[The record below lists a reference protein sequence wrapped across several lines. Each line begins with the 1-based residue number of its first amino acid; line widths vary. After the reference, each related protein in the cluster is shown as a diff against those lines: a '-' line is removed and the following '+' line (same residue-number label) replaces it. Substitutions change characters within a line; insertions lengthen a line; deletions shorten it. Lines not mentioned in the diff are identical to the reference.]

1 MYLIFAR
8 VLNLVVSSPRRR
20 SPDRR
25 SRRYSPYRRDRRYG
39 VFLISFANL
48 TFDISLAAIDVA
60 LEEADPDRVLDR
72 ALDLLESNLS
82 A

>member
-1 MYLIFAR
+1 MFLA
-8 VLNLVVSSPRRR
+8 LVVAALIEEA
-20 SPDRR
+20 DVTHLT
-25 SRRYSPYRRDRRYG
+25 DAIEG
-39 VFLISFANL
+39 TFVFLISFANL

>member
-1 MYLIFAR
+1 MFR
-8 VLNLVVSSPRRR
+8 VTPMVALPHDEDALLHLADVQEALVVAA
-20 SPDRR
+20 
-25 SRRYSPYRRDRRYG
+25 
-39 VFLISFANL
+39 LIEEADVTHL
-48 TFDISLAAIDVA
+48 TDAIEAAIDVA

>member
-1 MYLIFAR
+1 LFLA
-8 VLNLVVSSPRRR
+8 LVVAA
-20 SPDRR
+20 
-25 SRRYSPYRRDRRYG
+25 
-39 VFLISFANL
+39 LIEEADVTHL
-48 TFDISLAAIDVA
+48 TDAIEAAIDVA